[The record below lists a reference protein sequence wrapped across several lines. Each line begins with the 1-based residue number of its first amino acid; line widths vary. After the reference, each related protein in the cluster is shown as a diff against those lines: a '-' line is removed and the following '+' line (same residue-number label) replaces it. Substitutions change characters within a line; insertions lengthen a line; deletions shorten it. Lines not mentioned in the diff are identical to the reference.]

1 MENQQLI
8 TSREVTERK
17 IMHIPQII
25 EFIHI
30 SIRPKCII
38 AR

>member
-1 MENQQLI
+1 MENQKLI
-8 TSREVTERK
+8 TFREMIERR

-30 SIRPKCII
+30 SVSIKF
-38 AR
+38 